1 MSISK
6 RDFLNEKFSNFKI
19 FIKSKTSSD
28 FIPSSDVERFNSMSD
43 EQILTFA
50 ITHLLPYRNNIDF
63 PTRKI
68 CGMFSIDFNEKS
80 ISLIIANYLEL
91 FIHLIS

>member
-1 MSISK
+1 MSISRK
-6 RDFLNEKFSNFKI
+6 DFLNEKFSNFKV
-19 FIKSKTSSD
+19 FIKSKTPSD
-28 FIPSSDVERFNSMSD
+28 FIASADVERFNAMSD

-50 ITHLLPYRNNIDF
+50 ITHLLPHKNNIDF

-68 CGMFSIDFNEKS
+68 CEMFSIDFNEKS
-80 ISLIIANYLEL
+80 TSLIIANYLEL

>member
-6 RDFLNEKFSNFKI
+6 RDFLNEKFSNSKVS
-19 FIKSKTSSD
+19 IKSKTPFD
-28 FIPSSDVERFNSMSD
+28 FIASANVERFNAMLD

-63 PTRKI
+63 PRRKI
-68 CGMFSIDFNEKS
+68 CEMFLIDFNEKS
-80 ISLIIANYLEL
+80 ISLIIANYLGL
-91 FIHLIS
+91 